1 MCGRRAA
8 QVPKGLGRDPA
19 PAAPAL
25 AGSSPV
31 TAGRGPSSGHC
42 GRRGP
47 RLRSWARPTEPVGGL
62 GDSGV
67 RAVQEGYAVPP
78 VATVPLAATLIDD
91 LAANAAQ
98 WPDHVA
104 VSRRTPSGWAPVTC
118 AQLAAQVRALAGGLL
133 GAGVAAGDRVALLAH
148 TRYEWM
154 LADYAIWTA
163 GAVTVPIYETSSPEQ
178 IAWILRDSGAI
189 AAIVETATHQA
200 IVEGLRPEVP
210 AVRQVWQIDA
220 GNLDQLAAS
229 GAAASPAPLAQ
240 RRADMDHTTLA
251 TIVYTSGTTGRPKG
265 CQLTHFNFVHSV
277 ANITAADGVAE
288 IFSPAAATLLFLP
301 LAHVLARLIQLCAVH
316 RRVRLGHLPTVRALS
331 AELKAFQP
339 TLVLAVPRVFEKAYA
354 GAHAQ
359 AHDQGRDRIFTWADR
374 VAVRASRQQQRG
386 RVQLATRVQQL
397 AADRVVYRRLRAE
410 LGGVRWAV
418 TGGGPLAE
426 QLGHFFRGADGEV
439 LLRGPHIFTGYW
451 HNPAATAEA
460 LAADGWLRT
469 GDLGELSAA
478 GHLRITGRKK
488 DVLVTAG
495 GKNVSPGPL
504 EDRLRTHPLIS
515 QALAV
520 GDARPY
526 IACLLTLDADTVA
539 VWARQ
544 RGKSAGT
551 EELRAD
557 AELRAEVQTAV
568 DAANAEV
575 SQAESIR
582 RFRILPGDFS
592 EVGGQLTPTQKVRR
606 MAVTAAYAADIDAL
620 YR

>member
-1 MCGRRAA
+1 M
-8 QVPKGLGRDPA
+8 
-19 PAAPAL
+19 
-25 AGSSPV
+25 
-31 TAGRGPSSGHC
+31 
-42 GRRGP
+42 
-47 RLRSWARPTEPVGGL
+47 
-62 GDSGV
+62 
-67 RAVQEGYAVPP
+67 PP
-78 VATVPLAATLIDD
+78 VATVPPAATLIDD

-265 CQLTHFNFVHSV
+265 CQLTHGNFVHSV

-426 QLGHFFRGADGEV
+426 QLGHFFRGAGVVVLEGYGLTESTAASTLNLPRAVRVGTVGQPIPGTAVRIAADGEV

-606 MAVTAAYAADIDAL
+606 TAVTAAYAADIDAL